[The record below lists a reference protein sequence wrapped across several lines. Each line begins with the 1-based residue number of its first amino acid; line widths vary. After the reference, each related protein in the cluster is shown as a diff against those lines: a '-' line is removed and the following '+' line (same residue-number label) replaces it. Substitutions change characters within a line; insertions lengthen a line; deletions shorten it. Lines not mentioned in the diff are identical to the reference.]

1 MTGNV
6 KKKDKIKFISLTR
19 LSKENYYQSFF
30 DLNIRNVRQPWKA
43 INELIGSCKKKTKC
57 NPINF
62 ICSNLNEA
70 PTSDLK
76 EISNIFKVPL

>member
-30 DLNIRNVRQPWKA
+30 DLNIRNVR
-43 INELIGSCKKKTKC
+43 
-57 NPINF
+57 
-62 ICSNLNEA
+62 NLGKQL
-70 PTSDLK
+70 TS
-76 EISNIFKVPL
+76 